1 MHRFFYRSFAC
12 NFPPLRFCHVVRRC
26 EASLA
31 ILEKMS
37 ARSQR
42 FESQEVLE
50 MISNDSGDEE
60 DLDSEEKSESEVESS
75 ELTSEDKSDESVDS
89 FSSNEG
95 DNV

>member
-12 NFPPLRFCHVVRRC
+12 NFPPFRFCHVVRRC
-26 EASLA
+26 EVSLA

-42 FESQEVLE
+42 FEPQEVLE

-75 ELTSEDKSDESVDS
+75 ELTSEDESDESVDS